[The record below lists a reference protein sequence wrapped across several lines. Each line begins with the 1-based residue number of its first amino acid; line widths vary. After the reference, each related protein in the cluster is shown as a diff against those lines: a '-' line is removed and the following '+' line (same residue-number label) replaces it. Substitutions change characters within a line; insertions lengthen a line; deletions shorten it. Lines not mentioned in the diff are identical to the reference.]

1 MKHLFY
7 LALSIILVSCATA
20 SKTITITNTANFDR
34 EKEMV
39 EVKLSDL
46 GTAAKKSF
54 ILVNEANAE
63 VPYQIIDNEIL
74 IFQAGVKANKT
85 SNYSIKPGTP
95 AEVKALVSARHVPE
109 RLDDFAWENDLAA
122 YRMYGPAL
130 ASQKPSN
137 GVDLWLKR
145 TNELIVDKFYHDELV
160 NKKSY
165 HVDHGLGLDCYK
177 VGAALGAGGI
187 APYVDGK
194 LLIGKHYDKFEVLMN
209 GPLRAE
215 FKLTYNAFV
224 TGQQSQKKSIIIRT
238 EAGSLLNKAIVRY
251 EGNNAQQLAGGIFL
265 HDGKGILKQAENF
278 IAYAEYSV
286 SDAGIPSGRNYV
298 GVLIPQAGNAF
309 ANDGTHAMIINN
321 YAPNTDFV
329 YYFGGGWSK
338 WGFAT
343 DEDWFNAMEKFDA
356 ALKNPLQV
364 KVK

>member
-1 MKHLFY
+1 MKHIFY
-7 LALSIILVSCATA
+7 LALSIILVSCASAT
-20 SKTITITNTANFDR
+20 KTITITNTANFDR

-39 EVKLSDL
+39 EVKMNDL
-46 GTAAKKSF
+46 GAAAKKSF
-54 ILVNEANAE
+54 ILMNEANTE
-63 VPYQIIDNEIL
+63 IPYQIINNETL
-74 IFQAGVKANKT
+74 IFQAGVKANNST
-85 SNYSIKPGTP
+85 SLKIKKGTP
-95 AEVKALVSARHVPE
+95 AKVKALVSARHVPE

-130 ASQKPSN
+130 ASQNPSN
-137 GVDLWLKR
+137 GVDLWFKR

-177 VGAALGAGGI
+177 VGPEMGAGGI

-194 LLIGKHYDKFEVLMN
+194 LLVGKHYDNFEVLVS

-224 TGQQSQKKSIIIRT
+224 TGNQSQKKSIIIRT
-238 EAGSLLNKAIVRY
+238 EAGGLLNKAIVRY
-251 EGNNAQQLAGGIFL
+251 EGNNALKLAGGISL
-265 HDGKGILKQAENF
+265 HDGKGVLQQKDNY
-278 IAYAEYSV
+278 IAYAE
-286 SDAGIPSGRNYV
+286 DASSGPNKPEGRNYV
-298 GVLIPQAGNAF
+298 GVIIPKANNDF
-309 ANDGTHAMIINN
+309 ANDGKHAMIIND

-343 DEDWFNAMEKFDA
+343 DADWFKAMEKFDA

>member
-7 LALSIILVSCATA
+7 LALSLLLISCASV
-20 SKTITITNTANFDR
+20 SKTISISNTTDFDR

-46 GTAAKKSF
+46 GKRASKSF
-54 ILVNEANAE
+54 VLLNASNTE
-63 VPYQIIDNEIL
+63 VPYQIINNETL

-85 SNYSIKPGTP
+85 SSFSIKAGTP
-95 AEVKALVSARHVPE
+95 AAVKALVSARHVPE
-109 RLDDFAWENDLAA
+109 RLDDFAWENDIAA

-130 ASQKPSN
+130 ASQNPSN
-137 GVDLWLKR
+137 GVDLWFKR

-177 VGAALGAGGI
+177 VGPELGAGGI

-194 LLIGKHYDKFEVLMN
+194 LMIGKHYDSFEVLTN

-224 TGQQSQKKSIIIRT
+224 TGDKAQKKNIIIRT
-238 EAGSLLNKAIVRY
+238 EAGALLNKAIVRY
-251 EGNNAQQLAGGIFL
+251 EGGSAMQLAAGISL
-265 HDGKGILKQAENF
+265 HDGKGVLHQKANF
-278 IAYAEYSV
+278 IAYAE
-286 SDAGIPSGRNYV
+286 DASSGPNKPEGRNYV
-298 GVLIPQAGNAF
+298 GALIPKANSKF
-309 ANDGTHAMIINN
+309 AKDATHALIIND
-321 YAPNTDFV
+321 YTPNTEFV

-343 DEDWFNAMEKFDA
+343 DADWFKAMEQFDA

-364 KVK
+364 LVK

>member
-1 MKHLFY
+1 MKHIFY
-7 LALSIILVSCATA
+7 LALSIILVSCASAT
-20 SKTITITNTANFDR
+20 KTITITNTANFDR

-39 EVKLSDL
+39 EVKLNNL
-46 GTAAKKSF
+46 GATAKKSF

-63 VPYQIIDNEIL
+63 IPYQIINNETL
-74 IFQAGVKANKT
+74 IFQAGVKANNST
-85 SNYSIKPGTP
+85 SLKMKKGTP
-95 AEVKALVSARHVPE
+95 AKVKALVSARHVPE

-130 ASQKPSN
+130 ASQNPSN

-177 VGAALGAGGI
+177 VGTELGAGGI

-194 LLIGKHYDKFEVLMN
+194 LMIGKHYDSFEVLTN

-224 TGQQSQKKSIIIRT
+224 TGNKAQKKSIIVRT

-251 EGNNAQQLAGGIFL
+251 EGNNSLKLAGGISL
-265 HDGKGILKQAENF
+265 HDGKGALQQKDNY
-278 IAYAEYSV
+278 IAYAE
-286 SDAGIPSGRNYV
+286 DASSGPNKPEGRNYV
-298 GVLIPQAGNAF
+298 GVIIPKANNDF
-309 ANDGTHAMIINN
+309 ANDAKHAMIIND
-321 YAPNTDFV
+321 YTPNTDFV

-343 DEDWFNAMEKFDA
+343 DADWFKAMEIFDA